1 MKIIAVKYTLL
12 YTGIFCL
19 PIDLD
24 QNSST
29 AILSIIAKVGF
40 IQYQLHE
47 FDGNACNE
55 HLNCPLNAGQSY
67 TLNYTLTVP
76 RSVPTVSLVKII
88 AKSL

>member
-29 AILSIIAKVGF
+29 AILSIIARVGF
-40 IQYQLHE
+40 IPYQLHN

-55 HLNCPLNAGQSY
+55 HLNCPLNAGQTY
-67 TLNYTLTVP
+67 NINYTLTVP
-76 RSVPTVSLVKII
+76 NSVPAVSLVKII
-88 AKSL
+88 DKSL